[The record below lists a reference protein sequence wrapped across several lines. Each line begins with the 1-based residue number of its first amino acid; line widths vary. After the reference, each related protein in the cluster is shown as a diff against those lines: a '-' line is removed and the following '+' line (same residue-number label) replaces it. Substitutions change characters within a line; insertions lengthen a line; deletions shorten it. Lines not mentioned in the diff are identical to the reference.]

1 MIKFGL
7 IKDFLGGFN
16 LKKFTLTLPI
26 AIVFLSLCILFS
38 AVLISNSIREAF
50 NDPYGWELLN
60 ERLIDLIDVMKK

>member
-1 MIKFGL
+1 MIKFVL
-7 IKDFLGGFN
+7 NKDFLGGFN
-16 LKKFTLTLPI
+16 LKKLTLPI

-38 AVLISNSIREAF
+38 AFLISNSIREAF